1 MTTAALCA
9 LSVSVCPPY
18 PQAFLVDFPRRTV
31 TKALMLALIIVEAEP
46 GAMLRSCCF
55 FCDNP
60 LEGVMLS
67 DLDILLTAHLM
78 MHEHGGE
85 AELEAAT
92 QADRMLR
99 RGDRNE
105 LLTWFRIWRTIAVMR
120 QVPTGLP
127 N

>member
-1 MTTAALCA
+1 
-9 LSVSVCPPY
+9 
-18 PQAFLVDFPRRTV
+18 
-31 TKALMLALIIVEAEP
+31 
-46 GAMLRSCCF
+46 MLRSCCF

-78 MHEHGGE
+78 MHEHGGD
-85 AELEAAT
+85 AELEAVI

-99 RGDRNE
+99 RGNRDE

-120 QVPTGLP
+120 QVSTGLP

>member
-1 MTTAALCA
+1 
-9 LSVSVCPPY
+9 
-18 PQAFLVDFPRRTV
+18 
-31 TKALMLALIIVEAEP
+31 
-46 GAMLRSCCF
+46 MLRSCCS

>member
-1 MTTAALCA
+1 
-9 LSVSVCPPY
+9 
-18 PQAFLVDFPRRTV
+18 
-31 TKALMLALIIVEAEP
+31 
-46 GAMLRSCCF
+46 
-55 FCDNP
+55 
-60 LEGVMLS
+60 VMLS

>member
-1 MTTAALCA
+1 
-9 LSVSVCPPY
+9 
-18 PQAFLVDFPRRTV
+18 
-31 TKALMLALIIVEAEP
+31 
-46 GAMLRSCCF
+46 
-55 FCDNP
+55 
-60 LEGVMLS
+60 MLS

-105 LLTWFRIWRTIAVMR
+105 LLTWF
-120 QVPTGLP
+120 
-127 N
+127 

>member
-1 MTTAALCA
+1 
-9 LSVSVCPPY
+9 
-18 PQAFLVDFPRRTV
+18 
-31 TKALMLALIIVEAEP
+31 
-46 GAMLRSCCF
+46 MLRSCCF

-60 LEGVMLS
+60 LEGV
-67 DLDILLTAHLM
+67 LLTAHLM
-78 MHEHGGE
+78 MHEHGGV